1 MMPFAPE
8 PKVQYGTYVPRMA
21 WFICTWRLKG
31 AHDMVLTLDL
41 LESVILRRQG
51 IGTTLPILLT
61 GWRMHNALLKVGN
74 HETAFPSK
82 VIRGMNSRLGVCAQT
97 PY

>member
-1 MMPFAPE
+1 M
-8 PKVQYGTYVPRMA
+8 YGTYVPRMA

-61 GWRMHNALLKVGN
+61 RWMMHNALLKVGN
-74 HETAFPSK
+74 RETALPSK
-82 VIRGMNSRLGVCAQT
+82 VIPGMNSRLGVCAQT